1 MKQAEV
7 TIGMRAHVRIGSRLA
22 VVTVEHQT
30 RLNGRVKFVCRT
42 TDTGRQVVCTAA
54 RLRAIPE
61 STGGEI
67 VTPSAIVGVLINSAR
82 SIEQMGKYN
91 RRGIREFAGR
101 RHVGLSRIAL
111 ARAFCEHVNA
121 RSLREHPPA
130 FRRGALH
137 CLFQA
142 HAENLQQYREVMGH
156 APTPS
161 VEMITAAMMGDAAA
175 RAAVLAMK

>member
-7 TIGMRAHVRIGSRLA
+7 TVGMRAHVRVGSRLA

-42 TDTGRQVVCTAA
+42 TDTGRQIVCTAA

-61 STGGEI
+61 TTGGKLVQPRPIEGLT
-67 VTPSAIVGVLINSAR
+67 VNAAR
-82 SIEQMGKYN
+82 TIEEMGAYN
-91 RRGIREFAGR
+91 RSGIRQFAGA
-101 RHVGLSRIAL
+101 RHVMLTPLGL
-111 ARAFCEHVNA
+111 ARAFCEHVKA
-121 RSLREHPPA
+121 RSLRQHPPA

-142 HAENLQQYREVMGH
+142 HAENRRLYRGVMGH
-156 APTPS
+156 APMPS
-161 VEMITAAMMGDAAA
+161 ATLVDAAMLGDRGA
-175 RAAVLAMK
+175 RAAILQAS

>member
-1 MKQAEV
+1 MKLAEV

-42 TDTGRQVVCTAA
+42 TDTGRQIVCTAA

-61 STGGEI
+61 STGGAI
-67 VTPSAIVGVLINSAR
+67 VTPSAIAGVFINSAR

-101 RHVGLSRIAL
+101 RHVGMSRLTL
-111 ARAFCEHVNA
+111 ARAFCENVKA
-121 RSLREHPPA
+121 RSLRQYPPA

-142 HAENLQQYREVMGH
+142 HAENLRQYRDVMGH

-161 VEMITAAMMGDAAA
+161 REMIAAAMRGDAGA
-175 RAAVLAMK
+175 RAAVLSMQ